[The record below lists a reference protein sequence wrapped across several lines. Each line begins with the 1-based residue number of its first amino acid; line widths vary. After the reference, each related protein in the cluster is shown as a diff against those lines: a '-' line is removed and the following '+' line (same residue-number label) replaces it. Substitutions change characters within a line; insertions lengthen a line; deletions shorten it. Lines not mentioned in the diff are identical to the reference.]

1 MAHLVHSWF
10 LIAGATIG
18 VGLLTIGTKAVYDH
32 LKNRKKK
39 LSDLVDQSALGGFD
53 KL

>member
-1 MAHLVHSWF
+1 MTHLVHSWF
-10 LIAGATIG
+10 LIPVTTIG

-39 LSDLVDQSALGGFD
+39 LSDLVVHSTLGGFD

>member
-18 VGLLTIGTKAVYDH
+18 VGLFTIATKAVCDH

-39 LSDLVDQSALGGFD
+39 LSTLVDQSTLGGFN
-53 KL
+53 K